1 MARRKPDVARSEPS
15 PLRQPSV
22 GNRKRSDEVAD
33 RIEKMIAAGEFG
45 SGEQLPSEKDLSQM
59 FGVGRPAVR
68 EALFILQQDGLV
80 EIANGTRARVTRP
93 DSRFLVHQLARLTR
107 RVAAIPG
114 GQEQVEQARW
124 IFESGL
130 AWLAAEVATDDDVA
144 RLKGALDRNAAAQ
157 GNVREFVRTDVAF
170 HYELALIPRNSIV
183 MAMHEII
190 VEWLIDQRTTTI
202 HMPDADRLS
211 VRDHT
216 AIFEAIAA
224 HDPARAFHEMSRHLR
239 FVSQLYREAKRLSEE
254 ILRDVTHSV
263 ANRIDREQAALWATS
278 FGGRGEP
285 ARKTPRRPSRK
296 AGNGSGAA

>member
-1 MARRKPDVARSEPS
+1 
-15 PLRQPSV
+15 
-22 GNRKRSDEVAD
+22 
-33 RIEKMIAAGEFG
+33 
-45 SGEQLPSEKDLSQM
+45 
-59 FGVGRPAVR
+59 
-68 EALFILQQDGLV
+68 
-80 EIANGTRARVTRP
+80 
-93 DSRFLVHQLARLTR
+93 
-107 RVAAIPG
+107 
-114 GQEQVEQARW
+114 
-124 IFESGL
+124 
-130 AWLAAEVATDDDVA
+130 
-144 RLKGALDRNAAAQ
+144 
-157 GNVREFVRTDVAF
+157 
-170 HYELALIPRNSIV
+170 

-278 FGGRGEP
+278 FGGQAERSAKPGRRRHRTP
-285 ARKTPRRPSRK
+285 AK
-296 AGNGSGAA
+296 GSSAD